1 MTKAL
6 TTVKIFLVATLITG
20 LTFGYL
26 FFRVWQKNERPE
38 LLESAWSTEQILL
51 GHATTLTFTVE
62 APWHREFEI
71 PSPVTHPDFLAPVPD
86 RATLSKGSLSPLGTR
101 IWTFSV
107 PFVATDTKTP
117 EGLTASFPVKRT
129 KRISPNFVD
138 VPLPPLA
145 IVIPEKIPDKPA
157 APNTFLTEEEPTEP
171 VEITEAPRPTIP
183 LWAWISLVILVI
195 SLFIFLLRK
204 TGIIK
209 TTPPWERALGNLA
222 KLNPGDPPISFYSKL
237 TDILKEYTAERFEI
251 RARSKTSTEFLAILQ
266 STPNLPKHQF
276 SQLESFAQLADAVK
290 FADHTPDPTEA
301 PRSLELIRAF
311 VKDTTPEPEE
321 EKRKP

>member
-6 TTVKIFLVATLITG
+6 TALKITLVAALITG

-38 LLESAWSTEQILL
+38 LLDSTWSTEKVLL
-51 GHATTLTFTVE
+51 GHAATLTITVE
-62 APWHREFEI
+62 APWHRDFEL
-71 PSPVTHPDFLAPVPD
+71 PNPVTHPDFLAPVPD
-86 RATLSKGSLSPLGTR
+86 QATLTKGPLSPLGKRTWS
-101 IWTFSV
+101 ISV
-107 PFVATDTKTP
+107 PFVATDTKDL

-138 VPLPPLA
+138 VPLPPLT
-145 IVIPEKIPDKPA
+145 IVTPEKIPDNPA
-157 APNTFLTEEEPTEP
+157 APDTFLTEKEPPKPISIPQLPT
-171 VEITEAPRPTIP
+171 RTIP
-183 LWAWISLVILVI
+183 LWAWITTAVFVVALLIL
-195 SLFIFLLRK
+195 LLRK

-222 KLNPGDPPISFYSKL
+222 KLNPGDQPVSFYSKL
-237 TDILKEYTAERFEI
+237 TDILKQYTSERFNV

-266 STPNLPKHQF
+266 DTPHVPKDQLDR
-276 SQLESFAQLADAVK
+276 LESFARLADAVK

-301 PRSLELIRAF
+301 PRSLELIRSF
-311 VKDTTPEPEE
+311 VQETTPDPEE
-321 EKRKP
+321 EKKKT